1 MMILSGVMED
11 AVDALQGTEFLAW
24 YYRLMGAK
32 VGQNCCL
39 FGLALEYDL
48 LSMGDLLVV
57 SIAIE

>member
-48 LSMGDLLVV
+48 LSMGDLLVA
-57 SIAIE
+57 SIACE